1 MLKALLATLG
11 FCAVTAHAAA
21 PLTTVSITG
30 GIPEAPAGER
40 TNLFF
45 RATFWV
51 YYDGVHP
58 VVLSSAADGS
68 GSSYVD
74 DVLELYILH
83 PDKTTAY
90 FSHNYSD
97 GCMKSELAPKD
108 ISSYLHVGL
117 NRITAELKDFCGDKV
132 SATPLFLSTVP
143 AP

>member
-1 MLKALLATLG
+1 MLKTLLATLG

-68 GSSYVD
+68 GNTYVD
-74 DVLELYILH
+74 DALELYIIH

-90 FSHNYSD
+90 YSHTYSE
-97 GCMKSELAPKD
+97 GCIKSELAPTD
-108 ISSYLHVGL
+108 LSSYLRVGL
-117 NRITAELKDFCGDKV
+117 NRVTAELKDVCGGV
-132 SATPLFLSTVP
+132 VASTPLFLSTVP
-143 AP
+143 AN